1 MAPRPVRGSG
11 HKRNSDK
18 NSSGLIR
25 NRNNRNKTRTCGGE
39 SLTWRQCN
47 RGTVCEELSVKNYN
61 WREDDSA
68 LLAHGEHKALEG
80 AAGRTSE
87 WCGSEG
93 QVNGAVI
100 GPVG

>member
-1 MAPRPVRGSG
+1 MKS
-11 HKRNSDK
+11 
-18 NSSGLIR
+18 
-25 NRNNRNKTRTCGGE
+25 
-39 SLTWRQCN
+39 
-47 RGTVCEELSVKNYN
+47 YN

-80 AAGRTSE
+80 AAGRTSSE

-100 GPVG
+100 GSVG